1 MLNKIIAELN
11 ARKGLAGWTVR
22 HIINS
27 GAQVYLVPSGIEAER
42 EVSDEKYR
50 IDVLRSTKSA
60 DGSPAVG
67 SGPATLQ
74 AGGDIGAA
82 IEEAALI
89 ASLVANPPYSM
100 PGPKP
105 FPAVPLVDK
114 AIKEDAGS
122 VCVDTMKQIQQ
133 IAKYDDVRLTSAES
147 FAETETVHVV
157 NSRGIDAQQ
166 EATRIEIEFVLQS
179 RKGDMN
185 SEMIGVTTRRRASDL
200 DMTSEISSR
209 AQYTRDLLNPGP
221 APTWQGAVVL
231 RRDALAT
238 FLVGDDLAIST
249 IGNLASGASKYAK
262 VSQWEIG
269 KSIFRGEVRG
279 DPFSFWGNR
288 IVPFGNRSDRFDGE
302 GIPAQRAE
310 IVRDNVLKTFAS
322 SQKYADYLT
331 IPATGDLGNIEVS
344 AGKTRAQE
352 LLAEPYV
359 EVVMFSWF
367 HPDAISGDFASE
379 IRLGYLVEK
388 GKAKPFK
395 GGQLIGNVID
405 GLADVRW
412 SEETG
417 FYGSYIGPHTAR
429 FNNFKVAAT

>member
-1 MLNKIIAELN
+1 MLNKIISELN
-11 ARKGLAGWTVR
+11 TRKDLAGWTVR

-27 GAQVYLVPSGIEAER
+27 GAQVYLVPAGIEAER
-42 EVSDEKYR
+42 KVRDEKYR
-50 IDVLRSTKSA
+50 IDVLRSTKTA

-67 SGPATLQ
+67 SGPATLLP
-74 AGGDIGAA
+74 GGDIGAA

-89 ASLVANPPYSM
+89 SSLVANPPYNL

-105 FPAVPLVDK
+105 LPDIPLVDK
-114 AIKEDAGS
+114 PIKEDAAS

-133 IAKYDDVRLTSAES
+133 TAKFDDVRLTSAEC
-147 FAETETVHVV
+147 FADTESVHVV

-166 EATRIEIEFVLQS
+166 EATRIEVEFVLQS
-179 RKGDMN
+179 RKGEMN
-185 SEMIGVTTRRRASDL
+185 SEMIGVKTRRRASDL
-200 DMTSEISSR
+200 DLSSEISSR
-209 AQYTRDLLNPGP
+209 AQYTRDLLDPGP
-221 APTWQGAVVL
+221 TPNWQGAVVL

-238 FLVGDDLAIST
+238 FLGGDELAVST
-249 IGNLASGASKYAK
+249 IGNLGSGASKYAK
-262 VSQWEIG
+262 VSSWEIG
-269 KSIFRGEVRG
+269 KSIFRGEVQG
-279 DPFSFWGNR
+279 DSFTFWGNR
-288 IVPFGNRSDRFDGE
+288 IVPFGNRSDVFDAE

-310 IVRDNVLKTFAS
+310 IVHDNVLKTFAC

-344 AGKTRAQE
+344 AGKTRAQD

-379 IRLGYLVEK
+379 IRLGYLVEN

-412 SEETG
+412 SAEVG
-417 FYGSYIGPHTAR
+417 FYGNYLGPHTAR
-429 FNNFKVAAT
+429 FNNFKIAAT